1 MSGARLKN
9 LELFASLCGA
19 AAMPHVTLVTTMW
32 DHLVPEVGEER
43 EKRLKERFWVDMI
56 AKGCAVQR
64 FDGTEEGAWRII
76 QPSRAIGT
84 FNVLVA
90 TEIVDRHRELDKTE
104 AGTTLN
110 RQLEK
115 RLKDQKEANKRLKAL
130 LTNSRNQKNS
140 RQELEERVDELDSKF
155 SQTTHKMRELKL
167 PLTKRL
173 VRLFRVVSTLIIQ
186 MNIFSNFGIVQ
197 FS

>member
-19 AAMPHVTLVTTMW
+19 AVMPHVTLVTTMW

-43 EKRLKERFWVDMI
+43 EKKLKESFWHDMI

-64 FDGTEEGAWRII
+64 FDGTKEGAWRII
-76 QPSRAIGT
+76 QSSRAIGT

-115 RLKDQKEANKRLKAL
+115 RLKDQKEANRRLKAL
-130 LTNSRNQKNS
+130 TNNQNQKSS
-140 RQELEERVDELDSKF
+140 RQELEKRVDELDSKI
-155 SQTTHKMRELKL
+155 SQTSHKMRELKL

-173 VRLFRVVSTLIIQ
+173 VRLFRSVSTLIIQ
-186 MNIFSNFGIVQ
+186 VNIFSNFGIVQ
-197 FS
+197 LS